1 MNRKQIF
8 KVTAKTIGILAVL
21 FVCVVGGLALRSYL
35 REKRTFAETSI
46 SGRSGERRLGDT
58 TFCVN
63 GVEIK
68 MIGVGGGTI
77 CCKGM
82 YEPVELSDFY
92 IGETEVTQELWTAI
106 MGDNPSIMKDS
117 VLCPVENVDLEE
129 CVAFVHKLD
138 SISGVGFKIP
148 SFPQWLYVAYQGEG
162 GVKLS
167 AAKLAGRE
175 WLKNNSDNRIHPV
188 KQKAPNALGV
198 YDMIGNVAEWTIS
211 GSSPLFFVA
220 GRSYD
225 SDTKGYEVDSYEINH
240 SEVKTPSLGLR
251 LVYVPEKSK

>member
-1 MNRKQIF
+1 MNRKLVF
-8 KVTAKTIGILAVL
+8 KITAQTIGVVIVL
-21 FVCVVGGLALRSYL
+21 LVCVVGGLALRSYL
-35 REKRTFAETSI
+35 REKRAFDETTI
-46 SGRSGERRLGDT
+46 SGRCGEQRLADT

-82 YEPVELSDFY
+82 YDPVELSDFY

-106 MGDNPSIMKDS
+106 MGHNPSMMKDS
-117 VLCPVENVDLEE
+117 VLCPVENVDLAE

-138 SISGVGFKIP
+138 SISGVDFRIP
-148 SFPQWLYVAYQGEG
+148 SFAQWLYVAYQGEG
-162 GVKLS
+162 GKKLS

-175 WLKNNSDNRIHPV
+175 WLKNNSDNHIHPV

-198 YDMIGNVAEWTIS
+198 YDMVGNVAEWTIS

-220 GRSYD
+220 GRSFD
-225 SDTKGYEVDSYEINH
+225 ADAKDYEVDSYEINH